1 MNLDNLTA
9 LEEALGYH
17 FQRQGLLQLALSHSS
32 YAREMQQAGAS
43 TATSSGAL
51 TGTSSS
57 DSADGNAEPCEDNE
71 QLEFLGDAVLSFV
84 ISAELVR
91 RFPQFREGT
100 LSKLRALLVSEKSLS
115 EVARRFGIGEFL
127 QLGRGEDKSG
137 GREKATLLCDGLE
150 AVLAAVYLDGG
161 IAAARELILSRILDP
176 ELERLH
182 VDGERWMVADYKSA
196 LQELIQADSRR
207 HLSYTIV
214 GQEGPEHR
222 KSFTVEVRLLDA
234 GSPEKA
240 VYVRR
245 AVGPTK
251 KKAEQEAARQ
261 ILEHLYAERAKAEIL
276 NSEAQSTERPALES
290 AAESAKV
297 AE

>member
-1 MNLDNLTA
+1 MNLDNRTA

-32 YAREMQQAGAS
+32 YAREMQQAGS
-43 TATSSGAL
+43 SSG
-51 TGTSSS
+51 TPSS
-57 DSADGNAEPCEDNE
+57 DTAGGNADSPGDNE
-71 QLEFLGDAVLSFV
+71 QLEFLGDSVLSFV

-100 LSKLRALLVSEKSLS
+100 LSKLRASLVSEKSLADI
-115 EVARRFGIGEFL
+115 ARRFGIGEFL

-161 IAAARELILSRILDP
+161 IDAARELILSRILNP

-182 VDGERWMVADYKSA
+182 VDGESWMVADYKSA
-196 LQELIQADSRR
+196 LQELIQANSRR

-214 GQEGPEHR
+214 GEEGPEHR

-240 VYVRR
+240 VFVRR

-251 KKAEQEAARQ
+251 KKAEQEAARL
-261 ILEHLYAERAKAEIL
+261 ILEHMQAERLVVEGV
-276 NSEAQSTERPALES
+276 EQD
-290 AAESAKV
+290 SAKV

>member
-9 LEEALGYH
+9 LEEALGYS
-17 FQRQGLLQLALSHSS
+17 FQRPSLLQLALSHSS
-32 YAREMQQAGAS
+32 YARESQP
-43 TATSSGAL
+43 SGSLEAP
-51 TGTSSS
+51 
-57 DSADGNAEPCEDNE
+57 ADNE
-71 QLEFLGDAVLSFV
+71 QLEFLGDSVLSFV

-91 RFPQFREGT
+91 RFPHFREGT

-115 EVARRFGIGEFL
+115 EIARRFGIGEYL

-137 GREKATLLCDGLE
+137 GRDKATLLCDGLE

-161 IAAARELILSRILDP
+161 IEAARQLILDRVLNP
-176 ELERLH
+176 ELERLN
-182 VDGERWMVADYKSA
+182 VDNEGWLVTDYKSA
-196 LQELIQADSRR
+196 LQELIQANSRQ

-214 GQEGPEHR
+214 GEEGPEHR

-234 GSPEKA
+234 GSPGKA
-240 VYVRR
+240 IYVRR

-251 KKAEQEAARQ
+251 KKAEQDAARQ
-261 ILEHLYAERAKAEIL
+261 ILEHLNAERISAERASAER
-276 NSEAQSTERPALES
+276 AS
-290 AAESAKV
+290 ADPTNADPTSAGRLGQESAKV